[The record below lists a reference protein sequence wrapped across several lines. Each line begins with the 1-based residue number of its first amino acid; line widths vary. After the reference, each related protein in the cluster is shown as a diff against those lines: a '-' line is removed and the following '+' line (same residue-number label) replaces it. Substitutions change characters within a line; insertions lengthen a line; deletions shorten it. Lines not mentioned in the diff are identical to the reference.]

1 VGREILDEPTRETER
16 VLLRT
21 RIREGIDIPSLRAG
35 GRHAVPGLIADGL
48 VDAKTALTGGLT
60 LTRRGRL
67 LADAVVRRLL
77 ED

>member
-1 VGREILDEPTRETER
+1 M
-16 VLLRT
+16 LRT
-21 RIREGIDIPSLRAG
+21 RIREGIEIASLG
-35 GRHAVPGLIADGL
+35 VTGSTAVAGL
-48 VDAKTALTGGLT
+48 VTDDLADAKAAHAGVLT